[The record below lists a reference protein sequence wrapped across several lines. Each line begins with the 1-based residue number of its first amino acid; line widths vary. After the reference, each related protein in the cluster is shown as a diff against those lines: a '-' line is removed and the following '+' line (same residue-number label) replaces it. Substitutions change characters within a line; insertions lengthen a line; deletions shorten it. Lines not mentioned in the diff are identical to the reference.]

1 MSSIP
6 AITMGAF
13 RNDLKPSI
21 ADNRNFTRRLAC
33 STILF
38 RYLQQRILAGLFQQ
52 KLETRHGPSNPWN
65 RVRLTSVS
73 VRATAGLP
81 RAGQA
86 PYPRP
91 MAVITALKW
100 TPVESEVFAAA
111 AY

>member
-65 RVRLTSVS
+65 RVRLTSS
-73 VRATAGLP
+73 SFMRPTDSLTLTSRNNFSNSNCTWPLGLLSSD
-81 RAGQA
+81 
-86 PYPRP
+86 
-91 MAVITALKW
+91 I
-100 TPVESEVFAAA
+100 E
-111 AY
+111 